1 VHDNHGLKDEHL
13 WPGDGTIDWP
23 ATVEA
28 LKQLPEPPAAVLEI
42 GYDLGDEPGTLQG
55 RIQRSFEKLA

>member
-1 VHDNHGLKDEHL
+1 MKDEHL

-28 LKQLPEPPAAVLEI
+28 LKQLPTQPAAVLEI
-42 GYDLGDEPGTLQG
+42 AYDLKDEPGAIPQ

>member
-1 VHDNHGLKDEHL
+1 MKDEHL

-28 LKQLPEPPAAVLEI
+28 LKALTAQPATVLEI
-42 GYDLGDEPGTLQG
+42 SQTQSGDLSALPG
-55 RIQRSFEKLA
+55 RIGEAFERLA